1 MNFSWAP
8 LGSPEIE
15 DAKWIQQRFDAVF
28 PPEAPLDRN
37 AFPGVA
43 KVPILNGICWCFFLN
58 FQWRV
63 ETLLL
68 IFYIHKLVK

>member
-8 LGSPEIE
+8 LGTPEIE
-15 DAKWIQQRFDAVF
+15 DAQWIQRRFDAVF

-43 KVPILNGICWCFFLN
+43 KVPILNEICWCFFL
-58 FQWRV
+58 
-63 ETLLL
+63 
-68 IFYIHKLVK
+68 